1 MFDIFNDVLFFC
13 WILVCEEVVLVV
25 MFCFIGVININGGV
39 VVVGLLFEGGKKGFN
54 INISIYEY
62 LYFFFLIEYLFKIRL
77 FLI

>member
-1 MFDIFNDVLFFC
+1 
-13 WILVCEEVVLVV
+13 